1 MRSEKDDIHLF
12 NQSTA
17 ELPISEKHIR
27 NIVQKLSQREGCSFR
42 LLEIVFVDEEEIVR
56 INKEY
61 LNHNYITDIIT
72 FRYDENEQYENIEGT
87 LYCCA
92 SRIKG
97 QAHEFDTS
105 ESSEF
110 NRVVIHGLLHLIGY
124 EDQSEKTQQQ
134 MTEKEDL
141 YLSLTT

>member
-72 FRYDENEQYENIEGT
+72 FRYDENKQYKKQEDMRYYYAT
-87 LYCCA
+87 
-92 SRIKG
+92 RIKE
-97 QAHEFDTS
+97 QRHNT
-105 ESSEF
+105 
-110 NRVVIHGLLHLIGY
+110 
-124 EDQSEKTQQQ
+124 
-134 MTEKEDL
+134 
-141 YLSLTT
+141 